1 MTKKNILI
9 TGSKGFIGKN
19 LIKEL
24 SAYNIYEF
32 HRESSLDDL
41 SNYISDIDF
50 IFHLAGEVRP
60 NSTKEEFEKS
70 NVSFTRKLIQ
80 TIEKN
85 NLHIPILVSSSKHAI
100 NPKNDYG
107 STKKIAD
114 DLLIQYAK
122 KNHTNVYIY
131 RLPHLFGEG
140 CKANHNSAITTWI
153 YNSIN
158 NLPINIY
165 SRDIP
170 MQYTYV
176 KDFVKDAIE
185 KIDSNENDI
194 FYSPNIIHNTT
205 LGEVYDKILSL
216 KEKTY
221 TLDSDFMRKLYLV
234 YTWYK
239 EQNK

>member
-1 MTKKNILI
+1 MTKKNILV

-24 SAYNIYEF
+24 STYNIYEF
-32 HRESSLDDL
+32 YRESSLDEL

-50 IFHLAGEVRP
+50 IFHFAGEVRP

-70 NVSFTRKLIQ
+70 NVSFTRELINI
-80 TIEKN
+80 IEKN
-85 NLHIPILVSSSKHAI
+85 NLRIPILVSSSKHAI

-122 KNHTNVYIY
+122 KNHTNVYVY

-140 CKANHNSAITTWI
+140 CKVNHNSAITTWI

-158 NLPINIY
+158 NLPIHIY
-165 SRDIP
+165 NRDIQ
-170 MQYTYV
+170 MQYTYI
-176 KDFVKDAIE
+176 KDFIQDAIE
-185 KIDSNENDI
+185 KINSNESDI
-194 FYSPNIIHNTT
+194 FYLPSIIYDTT

-216 KEKTY
+216 KEETY
-221 TLDSDFMRKLYLV
+221 TLDSDFMRKLQHV
-234 YTWYK
+234 YTWYRG
-239 EQNK
+239 QNK